1 MDKQRPRVIQRG
13 RGGEP
18 ESIQPD
24 HVTDSAGR
32 CRPDPD
38 LGYRQ
43 LFYEPDQREPSPAG
57 ACGFVVILLTQEFYD
72 QYLSN
77 WSSAAAS
84 NASEGAKA
92 AGASKLAEGVA
103 TVSAK
108 TKDNKD
114 YTGFILS
121 KLAEIVAEKESAG
134 NTNIDNLLMMGIE
147 ADIPTLQDLYKK
159 GYLKIPESYF
169 TGGGNNKTAI
179 IESLLDLFDIS
190 DAEKATLRIRLEKA
204 SIEKL
209 KTTLAQRRQKAGLPR
224 ARKQTRKRQIRKR
237 QTSRKRISNQWDT
250 PR

>member
-1 MDKQRPRVIQRG
+1 MEQTKGYVRRIVTGHDEHGQSIVTEDCAAPAVHTNPKRVGFYCTNLWITHETPAVVNNG
-13 RGGEP
+13 
-18 ESIQPD
+18 
-24 HVTDSAGR
+24 
-32 CRPDPD
+32 PDPTTGPMVLEPPKSGSVVRIIEFGPEGD
-38 LGYRQ
+38 WTKQLG
-43 LFYEPDQREPSPAG
+43 
-57 ACGFVVILLTQEFYD
+57 
-72 QYLSN
+72 
-77 WSSAAAS
+77 
-84 NASEGAKA
+84 SEGAKA

-237 QTSRKRISNQWDT
+237 QTRKN
-250 PR
+250 